1 MVKVIESTAEFNELI
16 NSDKKVIVDFYADW
30 CGPCKV
36 IAPKFEKF
44 STEFT
49 DVTFVKVNVD
59 DLGEVSQTAGIR
71 AMPTFQTYHKGQ
83 KVGEVLGADLNKLK
97 KLVEEVQ
104 AVTA

>member
-1 MVKVIESTAEFNELI
+1 MVKIIESTAEFNELI

-44 STEFT
+44 STEFA

-71 AMPTFQTYHKGQ
+71 AMPTFQTYHNGA
-83 KVGEVLGADLNKLK
+83 KVGEVLGADLSKLK
-97 KLVEEVQ
+97 KLIEEVKDHS
-104 AVTA
+104 A

>member
-1 MVKVIESTAEFNELI
+1 MVPNPNDLSHFQMVTKIS
-16 NSDKKVIVDFYADW
+16 
-30 CGPCKV
+30 PCKV

-71 AMPTFQTYHKGQ
+71 AMPTFQTYHKGN
-83 KVGEVLGADLNKLK
+83 KVGEVLGADLKKLRQ
-97 KLVEEVQ
+97 LVEEVQ